1 MHAKILIVEDNP
13 DTRLALTVRLQN
25 SGFAVLQ
32 AHNIATATSLVF
44 SVSPDLIVLDLGLP
58 DGDGY
63 TFMQKLKS
71 SSATSSI
78 PVIVL
83 TARDPH
89 ENQEC
94 SYEGGAFDFF
104 QKPVHYKW
112 LLTSIERALDEP
124 MSKNR

>member
-13 DTRLALTVRLQN
+13 DTRLALTIHLQN
-25 SGFAVLQ
+25 GGFAVLE
-32 AHNIATATSLVF
+32 AHNIATATSLV
-44 SVSPDLIVLDLGLP
+44 SSASPDLIVLDLGLP
-58 DGDGY
+58 DGDGC
-63 TFMQKLKS
+63 TFMQRLKS
-71 SSATSSI
+71 SPATSSI

-83 TARDPH
+83 TARDPR
-89 ENQEC
+89 ENQGS

-112 LLTSIERALDEP
+112 LLASIERALDEP